1 MEMCS
6 GFWEGKFSRHSPAVH
21 GCYFTHGDEKAFHQ
35 QESVGLIHSWD
46 SSQLDLN
53 LQHLECPGKTK
64 SKKEK
69 KQKTLNLHLPLSQHE
84 STKCF
89 KKITL

>member
-1 MEMCS
+1 MAAI
-6 GFWEGKFSRHSPAVH
+6 SPN
-21 GCYFTHGDEKAFHQ
+21 GDEKAFHQ
-35 QESVGLIHSWD
+35 QESAGLIHSWD
-46 SSQLDLN
+46 SSQLDPN

-84 STKCF
+84 PTKCF